1 MRVSSNQAYKLK
13 KGIVLSH
20 YGLHDRT
27 DDKRSA
33 RDEWCKIA
41 VPELGKLSKLF
52 SWKAQKSE
60 GILSK
65 SKFTG
70 KTMSVSGARS
80 YFRMR
85 KI

>member
-33 RDEWCKIA
+33 RDERCKIA

-52 SWKAQKSE
+52 S
-60 GILSK
+60 
-65 SKFTG
+65 
-70 KTMSVSGARS
+70 
-80 YFRMR
+80 
-85 KI
+85 